1 MDIERMTDEQINEY
15 IKLRQQEN
23 PSDYSYQPKGPSK
36 PGVMGTALVELD
48 KDGNPRKSKQ
58 YLNSIAPKLDTSKG
72 AMDIDAEIERLQALK
87 EQNNQAQTTES
98 NNPADGI
105 YNPADYISQITS
117 KMNEAGYTDEKGNK
131 KSYGRGDKF
140 SKNLDVAKNAGKIG
154 NRTEDQ
160 FGNPL
165 PDTAYEYI
173 TQMLNSERAKG
184 SVSKHTLRM
193 IENEAKARYNLPR
206 NFDISGKGWIG
217 NTDAAMARA
226 MNSMAYNGKTQ
237 QAQQTKPAQ
246 TPQTQGTQSAQTPQ
260 TQGTQ
265 SAQTSDTVKKEQEK
279 PVSPKTQLD
288 DERTVAYKRIK
299 SKQASDADLAL
310 FKNYTEEQL
319 KKIGFG
325 PISIEAIKGM
335 QAINSSNGLSDDKQ
349 FMQQYSKA
357 AGSRK
362 PEDRAFLTPENA
374 KRYSDLVHK
383 QNETKKASKNTK
395 KIEKLRQ
402 ELEAHKKIMAENP
415 DRPDIQKAQQTW
427 VDNITKDI
435 QKLGGSVE

>member
-1 MDIERMTDEQINEY
+1 MTNE
-15 IKLRQQEN
+15 E
-23 PSDYSYQPKGPSK
+23 
-36 PGVMGTALVELD
+36 
-48 KDGNPRKSKQ
+48 
-58 YLNSIAPKLDTSKG
+58 
-72 AMDIDAEIERLQALK
+72 IDAEIKRLTALK
-87 EQNNQAQTTES
+87 EQNNQAQITES

-117 KMNEAGYTDEKGNK
+117 KMNEAGYTDGQGNR
-131 KSYGRGDKF
+131 KSHGYGDRF

-173 TQMLNSERAKG
+173 VQMLNSERAKG

-226 MNSMAYNGKTQ
+226 MNSMSYNGKTQ
-237 QAQQTKPAQ
+237 QAQQTQPAQTPKPAQ
-246 TPQTQGTQSAQTPQ
+246 TQDTQQATKTEDKPKGKQVANSNKGVAGASVGDFIIRSDGSTHVITQADIDWAKKKTARQTQQVDSNTVRGTKDQMKADIANGNVKPTYNENSIIGATQEELDAMKAQ
-260 TQGTQ
+260 GL
-265 SAQTSDTVKKEQEK
+265 SD
-279 PVSPKTQLD
+279 
-288 DERTVAYKRIK
+288 
-299 SKQASDADLAL
+299 DLY
-310 FKNYTEEQL
+310 N
-319 KKIGFG
+319 
-325 PISIEAIKGM
+325 KGM
-335 QAINSSNGLSDDKQ
+335 QAINNSNSLSNDMQ

-374 KRYSDLVHK
+374 KRYSNLVHK
-383 QNETKKASKNTK
+383 QNETKKANKNAK
-395 KIEKLRQ
+395 KIEKLKQ
-402 ELEAHKKIMAENP
+402 QLEIHKKIIAENP
-415 DRPDIQKAQQTW
+415 DRPDIQSAQQTHI
-427 VDNITKDI
+427 DSITKDI

>member
-1 MDIERMTDEQINEY
+1 MTNE
-15 IKLRQQEN
+15 E
-23 PSDYSYQPKGPSK
+23 
-36 PGVMGTALVELD
+36 
-48 KDGNPRKSKQ
+48 
-58 YLNSIAPKLDTSKG
+58 
-72 AMDIDAEIERLQALK
+72 IDAEIKRLQALK
-87 EQNNQAQTTES
+87 EQNNRAQAQTTEN

-105 YNPADYISQITS
+105 YNPADYISKITS
-117 KMNEAGYTDEKGNK
+117 KMNEAGYTDEQGNK

-140 SKNLDVAKNAGKIG
+140 SKNLDVAKSAGKIG

-226 MNSMAYNGKTQ
+226 MNSMSYNGKTQ
-237 QAQQTKPAQ
+237 QTQPAQTPKPAQ
-246 TPQTQGTQSAQTPQ
+246 TQDAQQTQTAQTQDAQQ
-260 TQGTQ
+260 TQT
-265 SAQTSDTVKKEQEK
+265 AQTQDAQQTQTAQTQDAQQATKTEDKPKGKQVANSNKGVAGASVGDFIIRSDGSTHVITQADIDWAKKKTARQTQQVDSNTVRGTKDQIN
-279 PVSPKTQLD
+279 D
-288 DERTVAYKRIK
+288 D
-299 SKQASDADLAL
+299 D
-310 FKNYTEEQL
+310 
-319 KKIGFG
+319 
-325 PISIEAIKGM
+325 M
-335 QAINSSNGLSDDKQ
+335 Q
-349 FMQQYSKA
+349 FMQKYSKA

-362 PEDRAFLTPENA
+362 PEDLAFLTSENA

-383 QNETKKASKNTK
+383 QNETKKAK
-395 KIEKLRQ
+395 KIEKLKQ
-402 ELEAHKKIMAENP
+402 QLDIHKKIMAENP
-415 DRPDIQKAQQTW
+415 DRPDIQSAQQTHI
-427 VDNITKDI
+427 DSITKDI

>member
-1 MDIERMTDEQINEY
+1 MAMTNE
-15 IKLRQQEN
+15 E
-23 PSDYSYQPKGPSK
+23 
-36 PGVMGTALVELD
+36 
-48 KDGNPRKSKQ
+48 
-58 YLNSIAPKLDTSKG
+58 
-72 AMDIDAEIERLQALK
+72 IDAEIKRLQALK
-87 EQNNQAQTTES
+87 EQNNQTQTTES

-117 KMNEAGYTDEKGNK
+117 KMNEKGYIDAQGNK
-131 KSYGRGDKF
+131 KSHGYGDKF

-226 MNSMAYNGKTQ
+226 MNSMSYNGKAQ

-246 TPQTQGTQSAQTPQ
+246 TPQTQGTQTQQATKTEDKPKGKQVANSNKGVAGASVGDFIIRSDGSTYVITQGDIDWAKKKTVRQ
-260 TQGTQ
+260 TQQVDNNTVRGTKDQ
-265 SAQTSDTVKKEQEK
+265 MKADIANGNVKPTYNENSIIGATKEELDAMKAQGLSD
-279 PVSPKTQLD
+279 
-288 DERTVAYKRIK
+288 
-299 SKQASDADLAL
+299 DLY
-310 FKNYTEEQL
+310 N
-319 KKIGFG
+319 
-325 PISIEAIKGM
+325 KGM
-335 QAINSSNGLSDDKQ
+335 QAIKNGNGLNDDDMQ

-362 PEDRAFLTPENA
+362 PEDRAFLTSENI

-383 QNETKKASKNTK
+383 QNVTKKTNKNAK
-395 KIEKLRQ
+395 KIEKLKQ
-402 ELEAHKKIMAENP
+402 QLDIHKKIMAENP
-415 DRPDIQKAQQTW
+415 DRPDIKSAQQTHI
-427 VDNITKDI
+427 DSITKDI

>member
-1 MDIERMTDEQINEY
+1 MTNE
-15 IKLRQQEN
+15 E
-23 PSDYSYQPKGPSK
+23 
-36 PGVMGTALVELD
+36 
-48 KDGNPRKSKQ
+48 
-58 YLNSIAPKLDTSKG
+58 
-72 AMDIDAEIERLQALK
+72 IDAEIKRLMALK
-87 EQNNQAQTTES
+87 EQNNQAQTQTQTTEN

-117 KMNEAGYTDEKGNK
+117 KMNQAGRTDEQGNK

-140 SKNLDVAKNAGKIG
+140 SKNLDVAKNAGR
-154 NRTEDQ
+154 RTGFEQDKD
-160 FGNPL
+160 GTPL
-165 PDTAYEYI
+165 PETAYEWI
-173 TQMLNSERAKG
+173 TQQLNEARARG
-184 SVSKHTLRM
+184 PVSKYTLRA
-193 IENEAKARYNLPR
+193 IENGAKVRYNVPS

-226 MNSMAYNGKTQ
+226 MNSMSYNGKNQT
-237 QAQQTKPAQ
+237 AQQTQPAQ
-246 TPQTQGTQSAQTPQ
+246 TPKPTQTPKPAQSQSTQQATKTEDKPKGKQVANSNKGVAGASVGDFIVRSDGSTHVITQADIDWAKKKTARQTQQIDSNTVRGTKDQMKADIANGNVKPTYNENSIIGATQEELDAMKAQ
-260 TQGTQ
+260 
-265 SAQTSDTVKKEQEK
+265 
-279 PVSPKTQLD
+279 
-288 DERTVAYKRIK
+288 
-299 SKQASDADLAL
+299 
-310 FKNYTEEQL
+310 
-319 KKIGFG
+319 
-325 PISIEAIKGM
+325 
-335 QAINSSNGLSDDKQ
+335 GLSDDLYNKGIQAIKNGNSLSDDMQ

-362 PEDRAFLTPENA
+362 PEDRAFLTPENV

-383 QNETKKASKNTK
+383 QNVTKKANKNAK

>member
-1 MDIERMTDEQINEY
+1 MTNE
-15 IKLRQQEN
+15 E
-23 PSDYSYQPKGPSK
+23 
-36 PGVMGTALVELD
+36 
-48 KDGNPRKSKQ
+48 
-58 YLNSIAPKLDTSKG
+58 
-72 AMDIDAEIERLQALK
+72 IDAEIKRLQALK
-87 EQNNQAQTTES
+87 EQNNQTQTTES

-117 KMNEAGYTDEKGNK
+117 KMNEAGYTDEQGNK

-226 MNSMAYNGKTQ
+226 MNSMAYNGK
-237 QAQQTKPAQ
+237 AQQTTQPAQTPKPAQ
-246 TPQTQGTQSAQTPQ
+246 TQDTQQATKTEDKPKGKQVANSNKGVAGASVGDFIIRSDGSTYVITQGDINWAKKKIARQTQQVDSNTVRGTKDQMKADIANSNVKPTYNENSIIGATQEELDAMKAQ
-260 TQGTQ
+260 GL
-265 SAQTSDTVKKEQEK
+265 SD
-279 PVSPKTQLD
+279 
-288 DERTVAYKRIK
+288 
-299 SKQASDADLAL
+299 DLY
-310 FKNYTEEQL
+310 N
-319 KKIGFG
+319 
-325 PISIEAIKGM
+325 KGM
-335 QAINSSNGLSDDKQ
+335 QAIKNGNGLSDDKQ

-383 QNETKKASKNTK
+383 QNETKKANKNAK
-395 KIEKLRQ
+395 KIEKLKQ

-427 VDNITKDI
+427 VDSITKDI

>member
-1 MDIERMTDEQINEY
+1 MTNE
-15 IKLRQQEN
+15 E
-23 PSDYSYQPKGPSK
+23 
-36 PGVMGTALVELD
+36 
-48 KDGNPRKSKQ
+48 
-58 YLNSIAPKLDTSKG
+58 
-72 AMDIDAEIERLQALK
+72 IDAEIKRLQALK
-87 EQNNQAQTTES
+87 EQNNQTQTTES

-117 KMNEAGYTDEKGNK
+117 KMNEAGYTDEQGNK

-193 IENEAKARYNLPR
+193 IENEAKARYTLPR

-226 MNSMAYNGKTQ
+226 MNSMPYNGK
-237 QAQQTKPAQ
+237 TKPAQ
-246 TPQTQGTQSAQTPQ
+246 TPQPAQTQDTQQATKTENKPKGKQVANSNKGVAGASVGDFIIRSDGSTHVITQADIDWAKKKTARQ
-260 TQGTQ
+260 TQQVDSNTVRGTKDQ
-265 SAQTSDTVKKEQEK
+265 MKADIANGNVKPTYNENSIVGATKEELDAMKAQGLSD
-279 PVSPKTQLD
+279 
-288 DERTVAYKRIK
+288 
-299 SKQASDADLAL
+299 DLY
-310 FKNYTEEQL
+310 N
-319 KKIGFG
+319 
-325 PISIEAIKGM
+325 KGM
-335 QAINSSNGLSDDKQ
+335 QSINNSNGLSDDKQ

-383 QNETKKASKNTK
+383 QNETKKANKNAK

>member
-1 MDIERMTDEQINEY
+1 MAMTNE
-15 IKLRQQEN
+15 E
-23 PSDYSYQPKGPSK
+23 
-36 PGVMGTALVELD
+36 
-48 KDGNPRKSKQ
+48 
-58 YLNSIAPKLDTSKG
+58 
-72 AMDIDAEIERLQALK
+72 IDAEIKRLQALK
-87 EQNNQAQTTES
+87 EQNNQTQTTES

-105 YNPADYISQITS
+105 YNPADYITQITS
-117 KMNEAGYTDEKGNK
+117 KMNEAGYTDEQGNR

-226 MNSMAYNGKTQ
+226 MNSMAYNGK
-237 QAQQTKPAQ
+237 AQQTTQPAQ
-246 TPQTQGTQSAQTPQ
+246 TPKPVQTPKPAQQATKTEDKPKGKQVANSNKGVAGASVGDFIVRSDGSTHVITQADIDWAKKKTARQTQQVDSNTVRGTKDQMKTDIANGKVKPTYNENSIVGATKEELDAMKAQ
-260 TQGTQ
+260 GL
-265 SAQTSDTVKKEQEK
+265 SD
-279 PVSPKTQLD
+279 
-288 DERTVAYKRIK
+288 
-299 SKQASDADLAL
+299 DLY
-310 FKNYTEEQL
+310 N
-319 KKIGFG
+319 
-325 PISIEAIKGM
+325 KGM
-335 QAINSSNGLSDDKQ
+335 QAINNNNGLSDDKQ

-383 QNETKKASKNTK
+383 QNETKKANKNAK
-395 KIEKLRQ
+395 KIEKLKQ

-427 VDNITKDI
+427 VDSITKDI

>member
-1 MDIERMTDEQINEY
+1 MAMTNE
-15 IKLRQQEN
+15 E
-23 PSDYSYQPKGPSK
+23 
-36 PGVMGTALVELD
+36 
-48 KDGNPRKSKQ
+48 
-58 YLNSIAPKLDTSKG
+58 
-72 AMDIDAEIERLQALK
+72 IDAEIARLQALK
-87 EQNNQAQTTES
+87 EQNNSTQTTET
-98 NNPADGI
+98 NKPATGI
-105 YNPADYISQITS
+105 YNPADYIGQITS
-117 KMNEAGYTDEKGNK
+117 KMNEAGYTDEQGNK
-131 KSYGRGDKF
+131 KSYGHGDKF

-206 NFDISGKGWIG
+206 NFDISGKGWFG
-217 NTDAAMARA
+217 NSDKAMAKA
-226 MNSMAYNGKTQ
+226 MNSMPYNGK
-237 QAQQTKPAQ
+237 AQQTQPAQNPQIQGTQTQAQ
-246 TPQTQGTQSAQTPQ
+246 TPQIQVTKTEDKPKGKQVANTNKGVAGASVGDFIVRSDGSTHVITQADIDWAKKKTTRQ
-260 TQGTQ
+260 TQQVDNNTVRGTKDQ
-265 SAQTSDTVKKEQEK
+265 MKADIANGNVKPTYNENSIIGATKEELDAMKAQ
-279 PVSPKTQLD
+279 
-288 DERTVAYKRIK
+288 
-299 SKQASDADLAL
+299 
-310 FKNYTEEQL
+310 
-319 KKIGFG
+319 
-325 PISIEAIKGM
+325 
-335 QAINSSNGLSDDKQ
+335 GLSDDLYNKGMQ
-349 FMQQYSKA
+349 VIKNSNGLNDDDMKFMQKYSKA

-362 PEDRAFLTPENA
+362 PEDRAFLTPENV

-383 QNETKKASKNTK
+383 QNVTKNAK

>member
-1 MDIERMTDEQINEY
+1 MTNE
-15 IKLRQQEN
+15 E
-23 PSDYSYQPKGPSK
+23 
-36 PGVMGTALVELD
+36 
-48 KDGNPRKSKQ
+48 
-58 YLNSIAPKLDTSKG
+58 
-72 AMDIDAEIERLQALK
+72 IDAEIKRLTALK
-87 EQNNQAQTTES
+87 EQNNQAQTQTTES

-117 KMNEAGYTDEKGNK
+117 KMNEAGYIDEQGNK

-226 MNSMAYNGKTQ
+226 MNSMPYNGKTQ
-237 QAQQTKPAQ
+237 PAQQTQPAQTPKPAQ
-246 TPQTQGTQSAQTPQ
+246 TQPAQQATKTEDKPKGKQVANSNKGVAGASVGDFIVRSDGSTHVITQADIDWAKKKTARQTQQVDSNTVRGTKDQMKADIANGNVKPTYNENSIIGATQEELDAMKAQ
-260 TQGTQ
+260 
-265 SAQTSDTVKKEQEK
+265 
-279 PVSPKTQLD
+279 
-288 DERTVAYKRIK
+288 
-299 SKQASDADLAL
+299 
-310 FKNYTEEQL
+310 
-319 KKIGFG
+319 
-325 PISIEAIKGM
+325 
-335 QAINSSNGLSDDKQ
+335 GLSDDLYNKGIQAIKNGNGLNDDMQ
-349 FMQQYSKA
+349 FMQKYSKA

-374 KRYSDLVHK
+374 KRYSDLVRK
-383 QNETKKASKNTK
+383 QNETKKANKNAK

>member
-1 MDIERMTDEQINEY
+1 MAMTNE
-15 IKLRQQEN
+15 E
-23 PSDYSYQPKGPSK
+23 
-36 PGVMGTALVELD
+36 
-48 KDGNPRKSKQ
+48 
-58 YLNSIAPKLDTSKG
+58 
-72 AMDIDAEIERLQALK
+72 IDAEIKRLQALK
-87 EQNNQAQTTES
+87 EQNNQAQTIES

-131 KSYGRGDKF
+131 KSHGYGDRF

-226 MNSMAYNGKTQ
+226 MNSMAYNGK
-237 QAQQTKPAQ
+237 AQQTQPAQ
-246 TPQTQGTQSAQTPQ
+246 TPKPVQTPKPAQQATKTEDKPKGKQVANSNKGVAGASVGDFIVRSDGSTHVITQADIDWAKKKTARQTQQVDSNTVRGTKDQMKADIANGNVKPTYNENSIIGATKEELDAMKAQ
-260 TQGTQ
+260 GL
-265 SAQTSDTVKKEQEK
+265 SD
-279 PVSPKTQLD
+279 
-288 DERTVAYKRIK
+288 
-299 SKQASDADLAL
+299 DLY
-310 FKNYTEEQL
+310 N
-319 KKIGFG
+319 
-325 PISIEAIKGM
+325 KGM
-335 QAINSSNGLSDDKQ
+335 QAIKNDNGLSDDKQ

-383 QNETKKASKNTK
+383 QNETKKANKNAK
-395 KIEKLRQ
+395 KIEKLKQ

-427 VDNITKDI
+427 VDSITKDI

>member
-1 MDIERMTDEQINEY
+1 MAMTNE
-15 IKLRQQEN
+15 E
-23 PSDYSYQPKGPSK
+23 
-36 PGVMGTALVELD
+36 
-48 KDGNPRKSKQ
+48 
-58 YLNSIAPKLDTSKG
+58 
-72 AMDIDAEIERLQALK
+72 IDAEIARLTALK
-87 EQNNQAQTTES
+87 EQNNQTQSTES
-98 NNPADGI
+98 NSPANGI

-117 KMNEAGYTDEKGNK
+117 KMNEAGYTDEQGNK

-226 MNSMAYNGKTQ
+226 MNSMSYNGKTQ

-246 TPQTQGTQSAQTPQ
+246 TPQTQGTQTQQVAKTEDKPKGKQVANSNKGVAGASVGDFIVRSDGSTHVITQADIDWAKKKTARQ
-260 TQGTQ
+260 TQQVDSNTVRGTKDQ
-265 SAQTSDTVKKEQEK
+265 MKADIANGNVKPTYNENSIIGATKEELDAMKAQ
-279 PVSPKTQLD
+279 
-288 DERTVAYKRIK
+288 
-299 SKQASDADLAL
+299 
-310 FKNYTEEQL
+310 
-319 KKIGFG
+319 
-325 PISIEAIKGM
+325 
-335 QAINSSNGLSDDKQ
+335 GLSDDLYNKGIQAINNGNDVNDDMQ

-383 QNETKKASKNTK
+383 QNETKKANKNAK

-427 VDNITKDI
+427 VDSITKDI

>member
-1 MDIERMTDEQINEY
+1 MAMTNE
-15 IKLRQQEN
+15 E
-23 PSDYSYQPKGPSK
+23 
-36 PGVMGTALVELD
+36 
-48 KDGNPRKSKQ
+48 
-58 YLNSIAPKLDTSKG
+58 
-72 AMDIDAEIERLQALK
+72 IDAEIKRLQALK

-117 KMNEAGYTDEKGNK
+117 KMNEAGYTDEQGNK

-237 QAQQTKPAQ
+237 QAQQTQPAQ
-246 TPQTQGTQSAQTPQ
+246 TPKPQ
-260 TQGTQ
+260 TQSTQTQQATKTEDKPKGKQVANSNKGVAGASVGDFIVRSDGSTHIITQADIDWAKKKTARQTQQVDSNTVRGTKDQ
-265 SAQTSDTVKKEQEK
+265 MKADIANGNVKPTYNENSIIGATKEELDAMKAQGLSD
-279 PVSPKTQLD
+279 
-288 DERTVAYKRIK
+288 
-299 SKQASDADLAL
+299 DLY
-310 FKNYTEEQL
+310 N
-319 KKIGFG
+319 
-325 PISIEAIKGM
+325 KGM
-335 QAINSSNGLSDDKQ
+335 QAINNSNGLSDDMQ

-374 KRYSDLVHK
+374 KRYSDIIHK
-383 QNETKKASKNTK
+383 QNETKKANKNAK
-395 KIEKLRQ
+395 KIEKLKQ

>member
-1 MDIERMTDEQINEY
+1 MAMTNE
-15 IKLRQQEN
+15 E
-23 PSDYSYQPKGPSK
+23 
-36 PGVMGTALVELD
+36 
-48 KDGNPRKSKQ
+48 
-58 YLNSIAPKLDTSKG
+58 
-72 AMDIDAEIERLQALK
+72 IDAEIKRLQALK

-117 KMNEAGYTDEKGNK
+117 KMNEAGYTDEQGNK

-226 MNSMAYNGKTQ
+226 MNSMSYNGKTQ
-237 QAQQTKPAQ
+237 QTQQTQPAQ
-246 TPQTQGTQSAQTPQ
+246 TPQTQGTQTQQATKTENKPKGKQVANSNKGVAGASVGDFIIRSDGSTHVITQADIDWAKKKTVRQ
-260 TQGTQ
+260 TQQVDSNTVRGTKDQ
-265 SAQTSDTVKKEQEK
+265 MKADIANGNVKPTYNENSIIGATKEELDAMKAQ
-279 PVSPKTQLD
+279 
-288 DERTVAYKRIK
+288 
-299 SKQASDADLAL
+299 
-310 FKNYTEEQL
+310 
-319 KKIGFG
+319 
-325 PISIEAIKGM
+325 
-335 QAINSSNGLSDDKQ
+335 GLSDDLYNKGIQAINNGNDVNDDMQ

-362 PEDRAFLTPENA
+362 PEDRAFLTPENV

-383 QNETKKASKNTK
+383 QNETKKANKNAK
-395 KIEKLRQ
+395 KIEKLKQ
-402 ELEAHKKIMAENP
+402 QLEAHKKIMAENP
-415 DRPDIQKAQQTW
+415 DRPDIQSAQQAW
-427 VDNITKDI
+427 VDSITKDI